1 MGEDRTAAHPLD
13 AYREDYLA
21 AAKSVETDSTAI
33 RDRIADF
40 LEERNEVCAR
50 DAIRIASAWVNKRT
64 TPKNYRLK

>member
-13 AYREDYLA
+13 GYREDYLA
-21 AAKSVETDSTAI
+21 AAKSVETGSIAI
-33 RDRIADF
+33 RDRIADL

-50 DAIRIASAWVNKRT
+50 DAIRIAFAWVNNKS